1 MKLQKRKFVPAL
13 AGVVVLSAAFFGC
26 DSETSTGTDDDDSV
40 VPYSQGIDNPAI
52 NSATST
58 DSTVKT
64 DPSNSPSN
72 EDNKNNSG
80 NSDSGKK
87 ESANKDEPSQ
97 NKDENKSVADW
108 MPTSS
113 AITET
118 QSSEEVLAEAK
129 KAVSGTCGPNN
140 TIIEKG
146 EMVTWTF
153 NRNAGDVYEQIMA
166 PFVWTFDDGK
176 ELKGN
181 GMHTVNRSYENSG
194 KYTATLNVDGNEIA
208 CAPLNVQGIPITI
221 TSCKADK
228 ASVTAG
234 ETITWTVEA
243 QSEAEIVGYSWVSST
258 GNVVG
263 SSTTATMLTTSDM
276 HKKTVN
282 AIVSVSNVD
291 KTFQDYTCEGVGVVD
306 PNQVDVVI
314 AYSGKDKTKA
324 FPAGETIVAQFP
336 PEAHSCQM
344 VCSTDANGVI
354 LEIDGTEY
362 TIDFSANISPKA
374 CTDGSAADTKISVKA
389 SMQVS
394 CYVTW

>member
-146 EMVTWTF
+146 GMVTWTF

-228 ASVTAG
+228 ASVTVG

-306 PNQVDVVI
+306 PNQVDLVI
-314 AYSGKDKTKA
+314 AYEQEPPSVI
-324 FPAGETIVAQFP
+324 PAGETIVAQYSP
-336 PEAHSCQM
+336 KAHGCQLL
-344 VCSTDANGVI
+344 CTSQGNGII
-354 LEIDGTEY
+354 LDINGTEY
-362 TIDFSANISPKA
+362 KIDYSASLYPEG
-374 CTDGSAADTKISVKA
+374 CSDGAAANFKMSLKA
-389 SMQVS
+389 SMQIT
-394 CYVTW
+394 CYVPY